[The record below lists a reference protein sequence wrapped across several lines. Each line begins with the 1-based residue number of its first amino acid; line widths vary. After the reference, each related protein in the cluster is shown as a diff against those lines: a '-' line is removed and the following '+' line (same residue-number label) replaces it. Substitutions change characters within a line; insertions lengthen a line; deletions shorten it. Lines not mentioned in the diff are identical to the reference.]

1 VFVDE
6 TEASRARWDL
16 CMGVAAQH
24 FAEDGSAG
32 EVWMAACV
40 LFDSDIPT
48 FNPAE

>member
-1 VFVDE
+1 VFVDQTE
-6 TEASRARWDL
+6 TSRARWDL

-32 EVWMAACV
+32 EVRMAARV

-48 FNPAE
+48 FDPAG